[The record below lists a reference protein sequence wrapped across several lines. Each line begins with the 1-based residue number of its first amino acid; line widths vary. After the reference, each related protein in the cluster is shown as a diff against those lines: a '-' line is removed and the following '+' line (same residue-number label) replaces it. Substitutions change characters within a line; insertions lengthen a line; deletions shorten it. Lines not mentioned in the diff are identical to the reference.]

1 METSVWVKL
10 IEQAPSAAIIVVVV
24 YMFLTYLGKLE
35 DKRMAHDTEAE
46 KQRTDNA
53 KERERER
60 RDHEI
65 AIAGLQAN
73 AMKQMLEQ
81 METGMET
88 IAKTLAEH
96 DKASRERYEKI
107 GMTKDLIAA
116 VKDDKDKRR

>member
-35 DKRMAHDTEAE
+35 DKRMAHDTDAE
-46 KQRTDNA
+46 KQRTENA

-65 AIAGLQAN
+65 QIASLQAN

-81 METGMET
+81 MDTGMET

-116 VKDDKDKRR
+116 VKDEKGKR

>member
-35 DKRMAHDTEAE
+35 DKRMAHDTDAE
-46 KQRTDNA
+46 KQRTENA

-65 AIAGLQAN
+65 QIASLQAN

-116 VKDDKDKRR
+116 VKDEKGKR